1 MGKLCYLCNRK
12 ASNSENI
19 SLHSFPKHLTVR
31 QKWLNV
37 CGLNLNDDVS
47 HSYIC
52 SVHFAET
59 DINKCNAF
67 GRSKS
72 VIKPGAV
79 PSMFITNPLVIGEVD
94 KLSSKA
100 SANDCNDRCKN
111 ILSDTENTVEVSDK
125 NCKSTFIKHKSKD
138 DNTNDTDVASPRRA
152 ERVIKLIK
160 ATDQQKSKRI
170 KNLQDQTRKLKKRVT
185 FLQGSLKNKKMIS
198 EESGDTFM

>member
-12 ASNSENI
+12 ASNTENI

-138 DNTNDTDVASPRRA
+138 DNTNDTALDHNSYNISKKN
-152 ERVIKLIK
+152 EYSLNRVIYLKLRR
-160 ATDQQKSKRI
+160 QMLH
-170 KNLQDQTRKLKKRVT
+170 LQEGLR
-185 FLQGSLKNKKMIS
+185 
-198 EESGDTFM
+198 ESSN